1 MKAMK
6 LLASAV
12 AGLLAW
18 GSASASA
25 QNAIAPGGTLRVV
38 YLGNNPAQAVR
49 NPTTGEIRGPSAELA
64 RELGRRIG
72 VPVEIRPI
80 AGPPQVIEE
89 VAAGRADI
97 GFVAYAPS
105 RAGTVEFSQTYTFVR
120 QTFLVLE
127 DSPIRSVADI
137 DRAGQKIA
145 GTTNDSIT
153 LFLGRTLKSATLLAV
168 ESNPDEIKKRLLA
181 KDFDAFGANR
191 QRLTTWMKEL
201 PGTRVLPDNLFGVPQ
216 TIIVPKGKPE
226 VLADITRFI
235 DDARASGLIQKSIE
249 ASGLIGVE
257 VAPAGSWT
265 PQAP

>member
-1 MKAMK
+1 MSCI
-6 LLASAV
+6 SA
-12 AGLLAW
+12 ATRHRPW
-18 GSASASA
+18 
-25 QNAIAPGGTLRVV
+25 QIT
-38 YLGNNPAQAVR
+38 
-49 NPTTGEIRGPSAELA
+49 TTGEIRGPSADLA

-72 VPVEIRPI
+72 VPVAFRPI

-127 DSPIRSVADI
+127 GSSIRGVADI
-137 DRAGQKIA
+137 DRPEQKIA
-145 GTTNDSIT
+145 GTINNSIT
-153 LFLGRTLKSATLLAV
+153 LFLQQRLKNATLMAV
-168 ESNPDEIKKRLLA
+168 ENKPDENKKSLLA
-181 KDFDAFGANR
+181 KEFDAFGGNR
-191 QRLTTWMKEL
+191 QRLTTWMKEM

-226 VLADITRFI
+226 VLADINRFI

-265 PQAP
+265 PQAPYSLWQKTKARPAVTGAGLRFFGRKSP